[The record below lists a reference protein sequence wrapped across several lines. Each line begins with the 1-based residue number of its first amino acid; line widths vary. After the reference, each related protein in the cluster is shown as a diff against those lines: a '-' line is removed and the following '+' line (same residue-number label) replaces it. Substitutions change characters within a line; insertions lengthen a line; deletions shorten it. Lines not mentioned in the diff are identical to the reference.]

1 MKNEDFQLSANSQN
15 KIQNKITPFAEWEN
29 LDWERTRLVCILLGG
44 KWGEVGGRGASRGAR
59 ASSRRCVLSTSRRA
73 WLKYAATAFFAT
85 RERNAP
91 RRFQRIYNARGGEN
105 SVSGSGGFLQW
116 DE

>member
-15 KIQNKITPFAEWEN
+15 KIQNKITPFAESGK
-29 LDWERTRLVCILLGG
+29 ILT
-44 KWGEVGGRGASRGAR
+44 GRGRVWSVSCWAGSGGNWGVGAR